1 MSSFKTRRGAIVFLF
16 APIMMSAAKAQG
28 VIAPANA
35 PASWNSYSV
44 MLHNMVQVWLA
55 DNTDAAIRLGNYF
68 EGMRAN
74 DRDAK
79 VSLPLAIG

>member
-1 MSSFKTRRGAIVFLF
+1 MSGFKTRRGAIVFLF
-16 APIMMSAAKAQG
+16 APIMMGAAKAQG